1 MKKHNLALITVLL
14 LSTPAFAGEFIPAA
28 GFGPQYGDLG
38 AKVSYREN
46 NLAFFAGVGI
56 HGAALGAQ
64 MAPASG
70 SPHAFGVMYGT
81 ESDIFNAEELVLVT
95 YDYHLTSFSG
105 RGWVLGAGLGQAD
118 RTDRGRDGDS
128 KTIAVLNIGYKF

>member
-1 MKKHNLALITVLL
+1 MKKITLSVFAALL
-14 LSTPAFAGEFIPAA
+14 LSGSVLAGEFVPSA

-38 AKVSYREN
+38 GKISYREN

-64 MAPASG
+64 MAPSAS

-81 ESDIFNAEELVLVT
+81 ESDIFNAEDLLLVT

-118 RTDRGRDGDS
+118 RTDRGRNGDS
-128 KTIAVLNIGYKF
+128 KTLAVLNVGYKF

>member
-1 MKKHNLALITVLL
+1 MKKNILMMMAAAL
-14 LSTPAFAGEFIPAA
+14 LSTPILAGEFIPAA

-38 AKVSYREN
+38 AKISYREN
-46 NLAFFAGVGI
+46 NLAFYAGVGI
-56 HGAALGAQ
+56 HGAALGVQ
-64 MAPASG
+64 MAPAAS

>member
-1 MKKHNLALITVLL
+1 MKKTTLTLLAAML
-14 LSTPAFAGEFIPAA
+14 LSGSALAGEFIPAA

-38 AKVSYREN
+38 AKITYREN

-56 HGAALGAQ
+56 EGAALGIQ
-64 MAPASG
+64 MAPAAG
-70 SPHAFGVMYGT
+70 SPHAFGLMYGT

-105 RGWVLGAGLGQAD
+105 RGWVLGAGVGQAD

-128 KTIAVLNIGYKF
+128 KTLAVLNIGYKF